1 MTTVSLHRPRI
12 RKFLQLFV
20 KKRLNDAIH
29 VGDERAEDGRL
40 GGVMW
45 VTEGLRLYREKE
57 MRLEQFLGR

>member
-1 MTTVSLHRPRI
+1 
-12 RKFLQLFV
+12 LFV

-45 VTEGLRLYREKE
+45 VTEGRRLYREKE
-57 MRLEQFLGR
+57 MRLEQLLGR

>member
-1 MTTVSLHRPRI
+1 
-12 RKFLQLFV
+12 LFV

-29 VGDERAEDGRL
+29 VGDERAGDGRL

-45 VTEGLRLYREKE
+45 VTEGRRLYREKE